1 MAFIRKVKTKS
12 GATAIQIAHKEFG
25 RIVHLEHIGSAHN
38 GAELDVLVSLARQRL
53 QGSQESLFSSIS
65 EPAAVPI
72 RVSLRESYSD
82 LLFQTLTNQYN
93 YLGLDVLEDPEFSYL
108 TVARIV
114 EPTSK
119 LDSLRVLSD
128 LGATGLDRN
137 RLYRCLSRVVEQD
150 YRTKI
155 ASACFDRASSR
166 GITLVLYDVTTLYFE
181 IQKEDE
187 YRKPGLSKE
196 RRLEPQVVIGLLV
209 DQTGFPLGVQSFEGN
224 TAETATILP
233 VMEQFRREHNLK
245 DITVVADAGMLSAKN
260 LEALAQ
266 AGYSYIVGSRLGK
279 IPYGIAEYQKTG
291 NLTDGQIITAELPS
305 SRIIYQYKEKRAVL
319 DTHNIEKQIAK
330 AERIASGKTPV
341 RRAKFLS
348 LRSTEKKL
356 NHDLINKAYAL
367 VGIKGYVTNLKL
379 PGQQIIDYY
388 HQLFKVEASFRMAK
402 TDLKARPIFHHKRDS
417 IEAHLTVVFAA
428 LAIARTIE
436 SRTGTSIKQFVK
448 TLRPIRSGTVVIH
461 NQEYKAEAEVPP
473 EVRLILEKL
482 N

>member
-356 NHDLINKAYAL
+356 NHDLAC
-367 VGIKGYVTNLKL
+367 
-379 PGQQIIDYY
+379 PP
-388 HQLFKVEASFRMAK
+388 K
-402 TDLKARPIFHHKRDS
+402 TR
-417 IEAHLTVVFAA
+417 
-428 LAIARTIE
+428 
-436 SRTGTSIKQFVK
+436 Q
-448 TLRPIRSGTVVIH
+448 
-461 NQEYKAEAEVPP
+461 
-473 EVRLILEKL
+473 
-482 N
+482 